1 MMEVSMFARR
11 ILISLFTVLFI
22 AGTAAADLKVVK
34 MTHRDGFTVMGQTQP
49 AEDQEQTTW
58 IGDGRMLMEQGAN
71 STIVRLDTKKLIVVD
86 HQGKSFSVLDLPINL
101 DSLMPA
107 GMAEQM
113 KVMMTFEVTVTPAD
127 ESKTVGEWTAQ
138 RYEMKMTSKMMSM
151 ESTMWATTHP
161 AFDQEAYFNMAQHMA
176 NLQPGMADVAKEM
189 HKVKGLVV
197 EQEGVMTMTM
207 MGDISVKTSEKTS
220 SIEKLDPPAGI
231 YDPPAGYTEKPFDLM
246 AQMQK

>member
-1 MMEVSMFARR
+1 MFARR
-11 ILISLFTVLFI
+11 ILTTLFTVLMI
-22 AGTAAADLKVVK
+22 AGSATADLKVVK

-49 AEDQEQTTW
+49 ADDHEQTTW
-58 IGDGRMLMEQGAN
+58 IGDDRMLMEQGSSA
-71 STIVRLDTKKLIVVD
+71 TIVRLDTNKLIVID
-86 HQGKSFSVLDLPINL
+86 HTEKSYSVLDLPINL

-113 KVMMTFEVTVTPAD
+113 KTMMTFEVTVTATG
-127 ESKTVGEWTAQ
+127 ESKTVGEWKTQ

-151 ESTMWATTHP
+151 EMTMWASPHP
-161 AFDQEAYFNMAQHMA
+161 AFDQEAYFNMAEHMA
-176 NLQPGMADVAKEM
+176 SLQPGMAKVAKEM

-207 MGDISVKTSEKTS
+207 MGDISVNTSERTS
-220 SIEKLDPPAGI
+220 SIEKIDPPAGI
-231 YDPPAGYTEKPFDLM
+231 YDPPADYTEKPFDFM